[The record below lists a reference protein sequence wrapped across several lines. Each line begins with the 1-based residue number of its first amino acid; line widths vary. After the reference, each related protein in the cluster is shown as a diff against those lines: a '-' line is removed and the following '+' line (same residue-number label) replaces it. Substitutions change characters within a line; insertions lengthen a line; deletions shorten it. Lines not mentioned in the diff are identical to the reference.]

1 MVDAAMTQ
9 MVSAYSLAKRLA
21 DRGDDPTVLAAL
33 VALVAVSPP
42 QIAAECLAVLAKK
55 LDTQ

>member
-1 MVDAAMTQ
+1 MADAAMTQ

-21 DRGDDPTVLAAL
+21 NRGGDPTVLAAL

-42 QIAAECLAVLAKK
+42 QIAAE
-55 LDTQ
+55 